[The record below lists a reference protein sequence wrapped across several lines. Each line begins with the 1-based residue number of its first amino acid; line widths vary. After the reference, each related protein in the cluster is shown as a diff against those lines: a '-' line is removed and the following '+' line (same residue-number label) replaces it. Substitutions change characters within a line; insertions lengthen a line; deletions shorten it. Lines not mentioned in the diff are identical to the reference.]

1 MAACV
6 PHLCAIFF
14 ALSAVAL
21 FFSTPVSSLTPD
33 GLSLLALKSAIT
45 SDPTRA
51 LSDWVESDPSPC
63 RWTGISCISGRVAGI
78 SLPGKRLLGY
88 IPSEIGALPSLRHL
102 SLPGNNLSGPIPPAI
117 ASCSL
122 LQRLVLSSNAFVG
135 TLPPAIGNLPDLVQL
150 DLSNNRL
157 NGSIPPELGN
167 LSALSGTLNLSY
179 NGFSGPVPESLGSIP
194 IAVSLDLRF
203 NNLSGPL
210 PQYGSLANQGP
221 SAFVGNPLL
230 CGFPL
235 QNPCRKPSNATVIQP
250 ESAILVASTPEDGWN
265 GRRRVVSGA
274 AIVLVAVSAAG
285 VLLVWWRKGWRW
297 QRRGGG
303 GFGEKGGGLP
313 LKEGYLPRNADEG
326 PNGSFCILDE
336 GFGVEMEE
344 LLRASAYVVG
354 KGSSG
359 IVYKV
364 VLGPAR
370 REAVAVRR
378 LAEGG
383 WQRFREFEAEVE
395 AVGRLRH
402 ANVVRLLAYYWAPDE
417 KLLIYDYIPN
427 GSLHSAL
434 HGRTA
439 LSTVPELSWE
449 RRLGIAKGL
458 ARGLTYLHDCG
469 PKRYVHGNIKSTNV
483 LLDGQLDAKISD
495 FGLRRLVAGGPQQQH
510 TKGFDAPPP
519 PIPGPSSAAYAAPE
533 ARIVGSRPTQ
543 KWDVYSFGIVLLELL
558 TGLSPESRPRQCGA
572 MELERWVRRAFEE
585 ERPMPEIV
593 DPKLLQEVHAK
604 REVLAVFHLALACT
618 AEDPEVRP
626 RMRLASETLDRVGS
640 NLIH

>member
-1 MAACV
+1 MAL
-6 PHLCAIFF
+6 HLCVIFF
-14 ALSAVAL
+14 ALSAAAV
-21 FFSTPVSSLTPD
+21 FSSSPPSSLTPD
-33 GLSLLALKSAIT
+33 GISLLALKSAIT

-63 RWTGISCISGRVAGI
+63 RWTGVSCISGRVAGI
-78 SLPGKRLLGY
+78 SLPGKRLSGY
-88 IPSEIGALPSLRHL
+88 VPSEIGALPSLRHL
-102 SLPGNNLSGPIPPAI
+102 SLPGNNLSGPIPAAI

-135 TLPPAIGNLPDLVQL
+135 TVPRAIGNLANLVQL

-157 NGSIPPELGN
+157 NGPIPPEFGN

-179 NGFSGPVPESLGSIP
+179 NSFSGPVPESLGDIP

-210 PQYGSLANQGP
+210 PQYGSLSNQGP
-221 SAFVGNPLL
+221 PAFVGNPLL

-235 QNPCRKPSNATVIQP
+235 QNPCSKGSNATAVHP
-250 ESAILVASTPEDGWN
+250 ESAVLVNSPREDGGD
-265 GRRRVVSGA
+265 GRRRVLSGA
-274 AIVLVAVSAAG
+274 AIVFVAVSAAG

-297 QRRGGG
+297 QRRGGVEFEEKPG
-303 GFGEKGGGLP
+303 GRGSILG
-313 LKEGYLPRNADEG
+313 LKEGYLPRDADEG
-326 PNGSFCILDE
+326 QNGSFCILDE

-395 AVGRLRH
+395 AIGRLRH
-402 ANVVRLLAYYWAPDE
+402 PNVVRLVAYYWAPEE
-417 KLLIYDYIPN
+417 KLLIYDYVSN

-449 RRLGIAKGL
+449 RRLRIARGL
-458 ARGLTYLHDCG
+458 ARGLAYLHDCG
-469 PKRYVHGNIKSTNV
+469 PKKYVHGHIKSTNV
-483 LLDGQLDAKISD
+483 LLDAQLEPKISD
-495 FGLRRLVAGGPQQQH
+495 FGLRRLVAGGQQQH
-510 TKGFDAPPP
+510 AKGFDSLPPP
-519 PIPGPSSAAYAAPE
+519 PAPSSAAYAAPE
-533 ARIVGSRPTQ
+533 ARVVGSRPTQ

-558 TGLSPESRPRQCGA
+558 TGLSPESRPRRCGA
-572 MELERWVRRAFEE
+572 VELERWVRRAFEE

-604 REVLAVFHLALACT
+604 REVLSAFHLALACT
-618 AEDPEVRP
+618 AEDAELRP
-626 RMRLASETLDRVGS
+626 RMRVASETLDRIGS
-640 NLIH
+640 NQIR